1 MSVTYDRSG
10 ALAELK
16 ELERQE
22 TDLLNPTHRFKT
34 IDLGGSFY

>member
-1 MSVTYDRSG
+1 MSVSYDRSG

-22 TDLLNPTHRFKT
+22 QDMLNPNHRYKT